1 MKLIKRLKDKYLLIS
16 RAQLIG
22 LIAML
27 SIASCQKNCKST
39 HEEASLTLEIEKDTL
54 EGNEDIQFSVR
65 NDGDKVSTDSIEVHL
80 ASTNDVSF
88 DLNGK
93 KRGSD
98 ITKSLTEILGG
109 STSTL
114 AKGNS
119 TNPIT
124 LKLDKSSG
132 ASESAI
138 TLELKKEGTTLVSK
152 KVKWSQS
159 SPSYSMSLI
168 DIDNLKDDQD
178 IQFSVRNDGDEV
190 STDSIEVHLASTNDV
205 SFDLNGKKGTEI
217 TESLTEILGGSTSTL
232 AKGNSTNPITLKLD
246 KSSGA
251 SESAITLE
259 LKKEG
264 TTLVSKKVTWSQSS
278 PSYSMSL
285 IDIDNLKDDQ
295 DIQFSVRNDG
305 DEMST
310 DSIEIHL
317 ASTNDV
323 SFDLNGKKGTEI
335 TESLTEILGGSTS
348 TLAKGN
354 STNPITLKLD
364 KSSGASES
372 AITLEL
378 NKEGTT
384 LVSKKVTWSQ
394 SSPSYSMSLINVAN
408 LEGNE
413 VIQFS
418 VRNDGDE
425 VSTDSIEV
433 HLASTNSVSF
443 NLNGKK
449 RGSDITKSL
458 TEILGGSTSTLAKGN
473 STNPITLKV
482 YKNSR
487 GARESAIT
495 LELKKEG
502 TTLVSKKV
510 TWSQSSPSYSMSL
523 INVANLEGNEVIQFS
538 VRNDGDEV
546 STDSIEVHLASTNSV
561 SFNLNGKKRGSDIT
575 KSLTE
580 ILGGSTSTLAKGNS
594 TNPITLK
601 VYKNSRGARESA
613 ITLELK
619 KEGTTLVSKK
629 VTWSQSSPSYSM
641 SLIDIDNLKDDQDIQ
656 FSVRNDGDEVSTDS
670 IEVHLAST
678 NDVSFDLNGKK
689 GTEITESLT
698 EILGGSTSTLAKGN
712 STNPIT
718 LKLDKSSGASESAI
732 TLELKKEGTT
742 LVSKKV
748 KWSQS
753 SSFLSSWWRNFSWT
767 TKK

>member
-1 MKLIKRLKDKYLLIS
+1 MKLIKRLKDKYLSIS
-16 RAQLIG
+16 TAQLMG
-22 LIAML
+22 LIVML
-27 SIASCQKNCKST
+27 SIASCQKNCKPSD
-39 HEEASLTLEIEKDTL
+39 EEASLILEIGKDTL

-65 NDGDKVSTDSIEVHL
+65 NDS
-80 ASTNDVSF
+80 
-88 DLNGK
+88 
-93 KRGSD
+93 
-98 ITKSLTEILGG
+98 
-109 STSTL
+109 
-114 AKGNS
+114 
-119 TNPIT
+119 
-124 LKLDKSSG
+124 
-132 ASESAI
+132 
-138 TLELKKEGTTLVSK
+138 
-152 KVKWSQS
+152 
-159 SPSYSMSLI
+159 
-168 DIDNLKDDQD
+168 
-178 IQFSVRNDGDEV
+178 DEV

-232 AKGNSTNPITLKLD
+232 AKGNYTNPITLKLD

-264 TTLVSKKVTWSQSS
+264 TTLVSKKVKWSQSS
-278 PSYSMSL
+278 PL
-285 IDIDNLKDDQ
+285 
-295 DIQFSVRNDG
+295 
-305 DEMST
+305 
-310 DSIEIHL
+310 
-317 ASTNDV
+317 
-323 SFDLNGKKGTEI
+323 
-335 TESLTEILGGSTS
+335 
-348 TLAKGN
+348 
-354 STNPITLKLD
+354 
-364 KSSGASES
+364 
-372 AITLEL
+372 
-378 NKEGTT
+378 
-384 LVSKKVTWSQ
+384 
-394 SSPSYSMSLINVAN
+394 YSMSLINVAN

-473 STNPITLKV
+473 YTNPITLKV
-482 YKNSR
+482 YKNNR
-487 GARESAIT
+487 GASESAIT

-510 TWSQSSPSYSMSL
+510 KWSQSSPSYSMSL
-523 INVANLEGNEVIQFS
+523 IDIDNLKNEQVIQFS

-546 STDSIEVHLASTNSV
+546 STDSIE
-561 SFNLNGKKRGSDIT
+561 I
-575 KSLTE
+575 
-580 ILGGSTSTLAKGNS
+580 
-594 TNPITLK
+594 
-601 VYKNSRGARESA
+601 
-613 ITLELK
+613 
-619 KEGTTLVSKK
+619 
-629 VTWSQSSPSYSM
+629 
-641 SLIDIDNLKDDQDIQ
+641 
-656 FSVRNDGDEVSTDS
+656 
-670 IEVHLAST
+670 HLAST

-712 STNPIT
+712 YTNPIT
-718 LKLDKSSGASESAI
+718 LKLDESSGASESAI

-748 KWSQS
+748 TWSQS